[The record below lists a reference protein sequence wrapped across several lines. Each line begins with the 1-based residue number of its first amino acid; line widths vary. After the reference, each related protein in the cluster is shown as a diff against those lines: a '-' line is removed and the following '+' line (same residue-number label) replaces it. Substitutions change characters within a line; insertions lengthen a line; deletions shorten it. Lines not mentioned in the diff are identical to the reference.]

1 MKVFIIVILSLL
13 LVCGSIIII
22 NQRQII
28 KSLKSGLK
36 VMIGASLISDIEE
49 ALKSEKPNGVEQND

>member
-1 MKVFIIVILSLL
+1 METIIIVILALL
-13 LVCGSIIII
+13 LVYGSIMII

-36 VMIGASLISDIEE
+36 VIITANLINELEE
-49 ALKSEKPNGVEQND
+49 ALKSEKPNGAEHD

>member
-1 MKVFIIVILSLL
+1 MEIIIIVILALL
-13 LVCGSIIII
+13 LVYGSIMIM

-36 VMIGASLISDIEE
+36 VIITASLISELEE
-49 ALKSEKPNGVEQND
+49 ALKSEKPNGVEHD

>member
-1 MKVFIIVILSLL
+1 MEIIIIVILALL
-13 LVCGSIIII
+13 LVYGSIMII

-36 VMIGASLISDIEE
+36 VIITASLLKDLEE
-49 ALKSEKPNGVEQND
+49 ALKSEKPNGAKHD

>member
-1 MKVFIIVILSLL
+1 MEVFIIVILSLL

-36 VMIGASLISDIEE
+36 VMISASLISDIEE